1 LYAFKGKVFAR
12 LRDASRLSDSRS
24 NRIMK
29 ISVLV
34 SGISVSSKNICY
46 SEAAKETVHGIRSGK
61 CFKEGAKESG

>member
-1 LYAFKGKVFAR
+1 VFAW

-34 SGISVSSKNICY
+34 SGMSVSSKNICY
-46 SEAAKETVHGIRSGK
+46 SQAEKETVHGKRSGK
-61 CFKEGAKESG
+61 CFKAGAKESG